1 MSPFKTKSEDINMAT
16 EEFITMSQQ
25 EVLRLQIM
33 EKLKDRTLSQSEAS
47 KILKISCRQV
57 KRLVRTYRQ
66 QGAKGLASKKRDK
79 PSNNRLREE
88 VKQNILAL
96 IKDKYAD
103 FGPTFLGEKLLENHD
118 IAISKETL
126 RQLMIAENLW
136 QTKRRKKAKIHQMRE
151 RRSCFG
157 ELIQIDG
164 SPHDWFEDRGDK
176 CCLIVFI
183 DDATSRIVSLRF
195 EETETTAGY
204 FRAAKTYIAQYGL
217 PMAFY
222 SDKHGIFRV
231 NMPDCDSETQFG
243 RAARELGIEIIC
255 AHSPQAKGR
264 VERSNQTLQ
273 DRLVKEM
280 RLLGISDIEAAN
292 AYLPEFWQKHNS
304 KFAVEP
310 KSNTDAHV
318 KLIGDENLDLI
329 FCYKITS
336 ILYKKNITH

>member
-1 MSPFKTKSEDINMAT
+1 MAT
-16 EEFITMSQQ
+16 EELITMSQQ
-25 EVLRLQIM
+25 EVLRLQVI
-33 EKLKDRTLSQSEAS
+33 EKLKDRILSQREAS
-47 KILKISCRQV
+47 KILKVSCRQI
-57 KRLVRTYRQ
+57 KRLVRVYRQ
-66 QGAKGLASKKRDK
+66 QGAKGLVSKKRDK
-79 PSNNRLREE
+79 PSNNRLSEE
-88 VKQNILAL
+88 TKQNILAL
-96 IKDKYAD
+96 IKDKYID

-118 IAISKETL
+118 ITVSKETL
-126 RQLMIAENLW
+126 RQLMVAENLW
-136 QTKRRKKAKIHQMRE
+136 QTKRRKEAKVHQMRE
-151 RRSCFG
+151 RRSRFG
-157 ELIQIDG
+157 ELSQIDG
-164 SPHDWFEDRGDK
+164 SPHDWFEGRGDK

-195 EETETTAGY
+195 EETETTAAY
-204 FRAAKTYIAQYGL
+204 FKAAKTYVTQYGL

-231 NMPDCDSETQFG
+231 NMPNCDSETQFG

-264 VERSNQTLQ
+264 VERSNQTFQ

-292 AYLPEFWQKHNS
+292 AYLPEFRQKHNT

-310 KSNTDAHV
+310 KSNNDAHV

-329 FCYKITS
+329 FC
-336 ILYKKNITH
+336 